1 MVQTAMPLGVQQ
13 INCTSKQQ
21 DDGQANCMLLVQVK
35 EPQMVMLTWW
45 NQNGRQVKSLNVQ
58 TSTNSTDG
66 QDGKWTTI
74 PVKLASSTGGGAQ
87 MFTLSKPGWV
97 KVVVQPSTQ
106 EKNPVNGLVELYS
119 VALK

>member
-1 MVQTAMPLGVQQ
+1 
-13 INCTSKQQ
+13 
-21 DDGQANCMLLVQVK
+21 MLLVQVK

-45 NQNGRQVKSLNVQ
+45 NQNGSQVKSLNVQ

-87 MFTLSKPGWV
+87 MFTLQKPGWV

-106 EKNPVNGLVELYS
+106 EENPVNGLVELYS
-119 VALK
+119 VALSHNN